1 MIIGTCLALM
11 LRSYISDSDMTVIS
25 CSEYEPPLP
34 ESVYVYQ
41 NDITKKANLTI
52 NILLNALD
60 RKFEVKHDHKI
71 APL

>member
-1 MIIGTCLALM
+1 MPLCCVL
-11 LRSYISDSDMTVIS
+11 ISDSDMTVIS

-60 RKFEVKHDHKI
+60 LKFEVKHDHKI

>member
-1 MIIGTCLALM
+1 M

-41 NDITKKANLTI
+41 NDITKKDNLTI
-52 NILLNALD
+52 NILD